1 MKPTL
6 NKQDNSVEL
15 GLFNQWEFGIR
26 RFNN

>member
-26 RFNN
+26 RFNS